1 MKIEDY
7 KKAVTEIKARLEKKE
22 EIAEILMQEIQD
34 GDGSTTSK
42 KRARRSL
49 RAAIA
54 AAAAC
59 ILIIPVMVFVFI
71 PSFEQEHPIIAY
83 EANEVYERTDGSTAV
98 FTEISVYEGLS
109 VNQTEYNGYF
119 LIVRGTLNFTDF
131 SYDPQTDAMFL
142 YSTEDKAEQLSFC
155 NDLSIA
161 LSNGRLPVG
170 QEKRTVNGEIV
181 FVYELSEEQ
190 FNIIEYGENVTE
202 EGDLRLTLSD
212 CYYTSGNAAFP
223 VWFTFN
229 IEKDRSSIIRSSY
242 VRLIEF
248 AYIVK

>member
-7 KKAVTEIKARLEKKE
+7 KKAITEIKARPEKKE
-22 EIAEILMQEIQD
+22 EITEILMQEIQD

-42 KRARRSL
+42 KRTRRSL

-54 AAAAC
+54 AAAVC

-119 LIVRGTLNFTDF
+119 LIVRGALNFTDF
-131 SYDPQTDAMFL
+131 SYNPQTDAMFL
-142 YSTEDKAEQLSFC
+142 YSSEDDAEQLSFC

-161 LSNGRLPVG
+161 LNNGRLLVG
-170 QEKRTVNGEIV
+170 QEKQTVNGEIIL
-181 FVYELSEEQ
+181 VYELSEEQ

-212 CYYTSGNAAFP
+212 CYYTSDNAAFP

-229 IEKDRSSIIRSSY
+229 IEKDLSNTISSS
-242 VRLIEF
+242 L
-248 AYIVK
+248 